1 MSIFEDDLK
10 YLTRD
15 FGKPVVFGV
24 YTTKGIL
31 ALATEDMV
39 NDDGFA
45 IIRGE
50 TPALTY
56 AFSDLPGLKRRSA
69 ITIAGVPYTVNRVDL
84 EGDGAVAVAY
94 LERA

>member
-1 MSIFEDDLK
+1 MSVFESDLR
-10 YLTRD
+10 YLTHD

-31 ALATEDMV
+31 ALATDDMV

-50 TPALTY
+50 TPALTF
-56 AFSDLPGLKRRSA
+56 ATSDLPGLKRRSA
-69 ITIAGVPYTVNRVDL
+69 ITVAGVAYTVNRVDL
-84 EGDGAVAVAY
+84 EGDGAVSVAY